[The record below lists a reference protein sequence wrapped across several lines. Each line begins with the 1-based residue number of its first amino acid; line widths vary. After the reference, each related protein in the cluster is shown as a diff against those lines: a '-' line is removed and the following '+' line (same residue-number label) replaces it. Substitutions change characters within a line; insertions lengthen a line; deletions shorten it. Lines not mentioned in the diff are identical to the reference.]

1 MAVFAGKI
9 THSNG
14 GFCVMLFQNLLT
26 TLHPA
31 TVHFPIALL
40 MLASV
45 AGLLYLYWQPHS
57 TLLLLTWW
65 PMRLGWIG
73 AAAAVLTGLLA
84 QRGLPPQAPYHNI
97 LNWHI
102 GTGLALL
109 VNYGLLLYQVWIY
122 DSARSSKARTRRGI
136 SATHLLADPQA
147 RVWSSFLLITGVVLL
162 FASGWNGGQLVYEWG
177 VNVMR

>member
-1 MAVFAGKI
+1 MI
-9 THSNG
+9 
-14 GFCVMLFQNLLT
+14 FQNLST
-26 TLHPA
+26 TLHPT

-40 MLASV
+40 MVASV

-57 TLLLLTWW
+57 TLLTLTWW

-84 QRGLPPQAPYHNI
+84 QRGLPPQAPYLGI

-109 VNYGLLLYQVWIY
+109 VNYGLLLYQAW
-122 DSARSSKARTRRGI
+122 
-136 SATHLLADPQA
+136 
-147 RVWSSFLLITGVVLL
+147 
-162 FASGWNGGQLVYEWG
+162 VYNS
-177 VNVMR
+177 VRANK